1 MRARKTEPGCD
12 PEYSAEAVRI
22 HQFLVN
28 RIAARAQAEGTPLTE
43 MEMKQFEAQ
52 RMPKDEARRLEE
64 EFGGIDA
71 WQPFLDKIS
80 GLLRRAIEE
89 DAASDP
95 EAPARYDAMVH
106 DLEDRWESFSLWA
119 CCVPAISG
127 YKSKGRPTLV
137 GMAVVLAVL
146 AVIAYMV
153 LHALKI
159 LF

>member
-1 MRARKTEPGCD
+1 MNSGCD

-28 RIAARAQAEGTPLTE
+28 RIATRAQSEGTPLTSI
-43 MEMKQFEAQ
+43 EMKQFESQ
-52 RMPKDEARRLEE
+52 RMSKDEARKFDK

-71 WQPFLDKIS
+71 WQPFLNRVS
-80 GLLRRAIEE
+80 GLLKRAIEE

-95 EAPARYDAMVH
+95 TAPARYEAMVH

-127 YKSKGRPTLV
+127 YRSRGQPTWL
-137 GMAVVLAVL
+137 GIAVVLAVL
-146 AVIAYMV
+146 AVIAYII

-159 LF
+159 L

>member
-1 MRARKTEPGCD
+1 MNSGCD

-28 RIAARAQAEGTPLTE
+28 RIATRAQSEGTPLTSI
-43 MEMKQFEAQ
+43 EMKQFESQ
-52 RMPKDEARRLEE
+52 RMSKDEARKFDK

-71 WQPFLDKIS
+71 WQPFLNRVS
-80 GLLRRAIEE
+80 GLLKRAIED

-95 EAPARYDAMVH
+95 TAPARYEAMVH

-127 YKSKGRPTLV
+127 YRSRGQPTWL
-137 GMAVVLAVL
+137 GIAVVLAVL
-146 AVIAYMV
+146 AVIAYII

-159 LF
+159 L